1 MRPQRRGE
9 ARLERQACGVSGS
22 PGCCAWARPAAEA
35 VRCVGQCPA
44 EGREA
49 LGRLVEHR
57 QRIHGFLLTMLSPH
71 DAVHRVWI
79 AEPMVPLVCGMCL
92 SFLLVSRAAETNM
105 SQALLQYYDIFSI
118 MKVWKR
124 EMP

>member
-1 MRPQRRGE
+1 M
-9 ARLERQACGVSGS
+9 
-22 PGCCAWARPAAEA
+22 
-35 VRCVGQCPA
+35 
-44 EGREA
+44 
-49 LGRLVEHR
+49 
-57 QRIHGFLLTMLSPH
+57 HGFLLTMLSPH
-71 DAVHRVWI
+71 DAVHPAWT

-105 SQALLQYYDIFSI
+105 SQALLQCYDIFSI